1 MEQKTGIWHHREEPA
16 SWGLQGS
23 LSENGED
30 GAQPPPGWE
39 KQKQIQKHLL
49 RKKLYISFTT

>member
-1 MEQKTGIWHHREEPA
+1 MGIWHHREEPA

-49 RKKLYISFTT
+49 RKKLYINFTT